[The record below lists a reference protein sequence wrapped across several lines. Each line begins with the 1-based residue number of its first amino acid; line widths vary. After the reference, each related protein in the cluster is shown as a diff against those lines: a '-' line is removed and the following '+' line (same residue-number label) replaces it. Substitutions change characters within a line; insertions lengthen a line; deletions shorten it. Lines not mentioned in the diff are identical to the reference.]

1 MNTKC
6 RSSSSLALQPERACR
21 NAQVVNRHLQQQ
33 VRRFSS
39 STPIYTRLQSVHH
52 ITGRALHDDQVDL
65 QQLSQLPMRAASF
78 AAATLLAIST
88 CVAPLG
94 TPGLL
99 MVPAAAEARSRM
111 TQDEQV
117 WHDVLGFL
125 CTLGTITGSMAKC
138 VVPP

>member
-6 RSSSSLALQPERACR
+6 RSRSLALQPERGCR
-21 NAQVVNRHLQQQ
+21 HAARLNKHLKQQL
-33 VRRFSS
+33 RR
-39 STPIYTRLQSVHH
+39 YTSITTICAPRLQPGHA
-52 ITGRALHDDQVDL
+52 ITCRALQGKELHV

-78 AAATLLAIST
+78 AAATLVAIST
-88 CVAPLG
+88 CVAPPG